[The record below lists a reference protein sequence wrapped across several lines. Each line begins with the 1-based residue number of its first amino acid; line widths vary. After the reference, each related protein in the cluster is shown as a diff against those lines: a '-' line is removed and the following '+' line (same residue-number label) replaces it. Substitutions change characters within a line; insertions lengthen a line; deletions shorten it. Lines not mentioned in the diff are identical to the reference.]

1 MTVASTFQDDC
12 KRVKRRKKTTNCDEN
27 LFVLT
32 TSEANPLLT
41 KVTDNLNGRPRSL
54 FAQCVDFVSRNLD
67 LVESF
72 EGFPEQVA
80 EVIFKTAASFR
91 QFEDPETGPRRLR
104 VFCETYPEVLV
115 TFQSHSVHLLDEYDT
130 KVSIKICARI

>member
-1 MTVASTFQDDC
+1 MTVTSTFQDDC
-12 KRVKRRKKTTNCDEN
+12 KRVKRRKKTTNRVEN
-27 LFVLT
+27 LFGLT

-54 FAQCVDFVSRNLD
+54 FARCVYFVSRNLD

-104 VFCETYPEVLV
+104 VFSETYPEVLV

-130 KVSIKICARI
+130 KVSIEICPRI